1 MNSLDKNHTDGT
13 HRLIP
18 PEQTLANIKPH
29 LLAMG
34 ITRCADVT
42 GLDRLG
48 IPVYCAI
55 RPARPWLQVSNG
67 KGISRTAAKVS
78 ALMEAIEVFHAET
91 PDEGLERD
99 SLKSLQSRGKEVIQ
113 PHGLPEYYSPAY
125 FHHDFILDWTLGQDL
140 ITNREVW
147 LPASAVY
154 DCSSRYS
161 PNLYPT
167 GTNGLASGNHV
178 LEATI
183 HGLYEVIERDAIAH
197 LVVQGRLNLQTRC
210 KFIDLKTI
218 NDPCVQTLLE
228 HININEFKLVLI
240 WVESCIAMN
249 TFWAILLDQN
259 PYNPALIVNVGYG
272 SHLSPS
278 VAATRA
284 ITEAAQSRLTF
295 IHGAR
300 DDLNAEQIFEKTN
313 THRQLYNY
321 FDRITSTSSW
331 ETLTNFAQ
339 DDLLTDYNYILRSL
353 QNNGYQNVY
362 RVDLTREPFNIPVV
376 KVFVSGLIMNHSLF

>member
-67 KGISRTAAKVS
+67 KGISHTAAKVS

-91 PDEGLERD
+91 PGEGLERD
-99 SLKSLQSRGKEVIQ
+99 SLKSLQSRGRDVIQ
-113 PHGLPEYYSPAY
+113 PHVLPEYYSPAY

-154 DCSSRYS
+154 DCSGRCS

-167 GTNGLASGNHV
+167 GTNGLASGNHL

-228 HININEFKLVLI
+228 RININEFKLVLI

-249 TFWAILLDQN
+249 TFWAVLLDQN
-259 PYNPALIVNVGYG
+259 PYNPTLIVNVGYG

-376 KVFVSGLIMNHSLF
+376 KVFVPGLMMNHSLF

>member
-1 MNSLDKNHTDGT
+1 MDILNKNYTYGT
-13 HRLIP
+13 HRLIA
-18 PEQTLANIKPH
+18 PEQTLAKIQPH
-29 LLAMG
+29 LLTMG

-55 RPARPWLQVSNG
+55 RPTRPWLQISNG
-67 KGISRTAAKVS
+67 KGISHATAKVS

-91 PDEGLERD
+91 PDEGLRRE
-99 SLKSLQSRGKEVIQ
+99 SLKSLESAGKQVIK
-113 PHGLPEYYSPAY
+113 PHVLPEYLDETY
-125 FHHDFILDWTLGQDL
+125 FHPNFILDWVQGEELLSNTQ
-140 ITNREVW
+140 VW

-154 DCSSRYS
+154 DCSARYS
-161 PNLYPT
+161 PNLYRI

-178 LEATI
+178 VEATL

-197 LVVQGRLNLQTRC
+197 LVVKGRLNLQ
-210 KFIDLKTI
+210 KKSQIIDINTI
-218 NDPCVQTLLE
+218 DDPWVNTLL
-228 HININEFKLVLI
+228 HRIKAAEFKLVLI
-240 WVESCIAMN
+240 WVESCIAVN

-259 PYNPALIVNVGYG
+259 PYNPNLIVNIGYG
-272 SHLSPS
+272 THLSPG

-300 DDLNAEQIFEKTN
+300 DDLQSEKIFENTN

-321 FDRITSTSSW
+321 FDRITSRCSW
-331 ETLTNFAQ
+331 KTLIDHAQQELFA
-339 DDLLTDYNYILRSL
+339 DYNYVLQSL
-353 QNNGYQNVY
+353 ANRGYKNVY
-362 RVDLTREPFNIPVV
+362 RVDLTRQRFNISVV
-376 KVFVSGLIMNHSLF
+376 KVFVPGLIMNHSLF

>member
-1 MNSLDKNHTDGT
+1 
-13 HRLIP
+13 
-18 PEQTLANIKPH
+18 
-29 LLAMG
+29 
-34 ITRCADVT
+34 
-42 GLDRLG
+42 
-48 IPVYCAI
+48 
-55 RPARPWLQVSNG
+55 
-67 KGISRTAAKVS
+67 
-78 ALMEAIEVFHAET
+78 
-91 PDEGLERD
+91 
-99 SLKSLQSRGKEVIQ
+99 
-113 PHGLPEYYSPAY
+113 
-125 FHHDFILDWTLGQDL
+125 
-140 ITNREVW
+140 
-147 LPASAVY
+147 
-154 DCSSRYS
+154 
-161 PNLYPT
+161 
-167 GTNGLASGNHV
+167 V

-218 NDPCVQTLLE
+218 HDPCVQTLLE
-228 HININEFKLVLI
+228 RININEFKLVLI

-339 DDLLTDYNYILRSL
+339 DDLLADYNYILRSL

-376 KVFVSGLIMNHSLF
+376 KVFVPGLIMNHSLF

>member
-1 MNSLDKNHTDGT
+1 MERLNKNYTNGT
-13 HRLIP
+13 HRLIA

-55 RPARPWLQVSNG
+55 RPTRPWLQVSNG
-67 KGISRTAAKVS
+67 KGISHEAAKVS

-91 PDEGLERD
+91 PDEGLRRG
-99 SLKSLQSRGKEVIQ
+99 SLKSLQSSGNQVIE
-113 PHGLPEYYSPAY
+113 PSIIPEYRSQVY
-125 FHHDFILDWTLGQDL
+125 FHPDFVLDWVQAENLL
-140 ITNREVW
+140 TNAEVW

-161 PNLYPT
+161 ANLYRV
-167 GTNGLASGNHV
+167 GTNGLASGNHL

-183 HGLYEVIERDAIAH
+183 HGLYEAIERDAIAN
-197 LVVQGRLNLQTRC
+197 LIVQGRLNLQTRC

-218 NDPCVQTLLE
+218 DDPCVQTLWE
-228 HININEFKLVLI
+228 RINATDFKLVLI
-240 WVESCIAMN
+240 WVESCIAIN

-259 PYNPALIVNVGYG
+259 PYNPTLIVNVGYG
-272 SHLSPS
+272 THLSPA

-300 DDLNAEQIFEKTN
+300 DDLNAEQIFEKTQ

-321 FDRITSTSSW
+321 FDCITGTTSW
-331 ETLTNFAQ
+331 QTLTNFATH
-339 DDLLTDYNYILRSL
+339 DLFADYNYVLQSLRKT
-353 QNNGYQNVY
+353 GYKNVY
-362 RVDLTREPFNIPVV
+362 RVDLTREPFNISVV
-376 KVFVSGLIMNHSLF
+376 KVFVPGLIMNHSLF

>member
-67 KGISRTAAKVS
+67 KGISHTAAKVS

-99 SLKSLQSRGKEVIQ
+99 SLKSLQSMGREVIQ
-113 PHGLPEYYSPAY
+113 PHVLPEYYSPAY

-154 DCSSRYS
+154 DCSGRCS

-167 GTNGLASGNHV
+167 GTNGLASGNHL

-228 HININEFKLVLI
+228 RININEFKLVLI
-240 WVESCIAMN
+240 WVESCIVMN
-249 TFWAILLDQN
+249 TFWAVLLDQN

-376 KVFVSGLIMNHSLF
+376 KVFVPGLIMNHSLF

>member
-1 MNSLDKNHTDGT
+1 MNSLDKNYTYGT

-55 RPARPWLQVSNG
+55 RPTRPWLQVSNG
-67 KGISRTAAKVS
+67 KGISHETAKVS

-91 PDEGLERD
+91 PDERLRRS
-99 SLKSLQSRGKEVIQ
+99 SLKSLQSSDREVIE
-113 PHGLPEYYSPAY
+113 PHILPEYCSPAY
-125 FHHDFILDWTLGQDL
+125 FHPEFILDWVPGQEL
-140 ITNREVW
+140 ITNTDVW

-161 PNLYPT
+161 PNLYRI
-167 GTNGLASGNHV
+167 GTNGLASGNHL
-178 LEATI
+178 LEGTI

-210 KFIDLKTI
+210 KFIDINTI
-218 NDPCVQTLLE
+218 DDPFVQPLLE
-228 HININEFKLVLI
+228 RINTAEFKLVLI
-240 WVESCIAMN
+240 WVKSCIAIN

-272 SHLSPS
+272 THLSPS

-321 FDRITSTSSW
+321 FDRITSTTSW
-331 ETLTNFAQ
+331 QTLTNFAQ
-339 DDLLTDYNYILRSL
+339 HDLWADYHYVVQSL
-353 QNNGYQNVY
+353 SKAGYNNIY
-362 RVDLTREPFNIPVV
+362 RVDLTREPFNISVV
-376 KVFVSGLIMNHSLF
+376 KVFVPGLIMNHSLF

>member
-1 MNSLDKNHTDGT
+1 MDILDINYTYGT

-18 PEQTLANIKPH
+18 PEQTLAKIQPH
-29 LLAMG
+29 LLTMG

-55 RPARPWLQVSNG
+55 RPTRPWLQVSNG
-67 KGISRTAAKVS
+67 KGISHTTAKVS

-91 PDEGLERD
+91 PGEGLLRE
-99 SLKSLQSRGKEVIQ
+99 SLTSLESAGKQVIK
-113 PHGLPEYYSPAY
+113 PHVLPEYLNETY
-125 FHHDFILDWTLGQDL
+125 FHPNFILDWVQGEELLSNTQ
-140 ITNREVW
+140 VW
-147 LPASAVY
+147 LPASAIY
-154 DCSSRYS
+154 DCSALDS
-161 PNLYPT
+161 PNLYRI

-178 LEATI
+178 IEATL

-197 LVVQGRLNLQTRC
+197 LVVKGRLNLQTKS
-210 KFIDLKTI
+210 KFIDINTIDDPWVKTLSHRI
-218 NDPCVQTLLE
+218 KAAD
-228 HININEFKLVLI
+228 FKLVLI
-240 WVESCIAMN
+240 WVESCIAVN

-259 PYNPALIVNVGYG
+259 PYNPTLIVNVGYG
-272 SHLSPS
+272 THLSPS

-300 DDLNAEQIFEKTN
+300 DDLKSEEVFENTN

-321 FDRITSTSSW
+321 FDRITSTCSW
-331 ETLTNFAQ
+331 KTLINYAQQELFA
-339 DDLLTDYNYILRSL
+339 DYNYVLQSL
-353 QNNGYQNVY
+353 ANTGYNNVY
-362 RVDLTREPFNIPVV
+362 RVDLTRQPFNISVV
-376 KVFVSGLIMNHSLF
+376 KVFVPGLIMNHSLF

>member
-1 MNSLDKNHTDGT
+1 MNSLNKNYTYGT

-18 PEQTLANIKPH
+18 PAQTLANIQPH

-55 RPARPWLQVSNG
+55 RPTRPWLQVSNG
-67 KGISRTAAKVS
+67 KGISHEAAKVS

-91 PDEGLERD
+91 PDERLRRD
-99 SLKSLQSRGKEVIQ
+99 SLKSLQSSGKEVIA
-113 PHGLPEYYSPAY
+113 PHILPGYYDCAY
-125 FHHDFILDWTLGQDL
+125 FHPDFILDWVPGQNL
-140 ITNREVW
+140 MTNAEVW

-161 PNLYPT
+161 PHLYAI
-167 GTNGLASGNHV
+167 GTNGLASGNHI
-178 LEATI
+178 LEGTI

-210 KFIDLKTI
+210 KFIALQTI
-218 NDPCVQTLLE
+218 DDPGLQTLLE
-228 HININEFKLVLI
+228 RINAAEFKLVLI
-240 WVESCIAMN
+240 WVESCIAIN

-272 SHLSPS
+272 THLSPS
-278 VAATRA
+278 IAATRA

-300 DDLNAEQIFEKTN
+300 DDLNAEQIFERTN

-321 FDRITSTSSW
+321 FDRITSTTPW
-331 ETLTNFAQ
+331 QKLTNLAQ
-339 DDLLTDYNYILRSL
+339 HDLSADYNYVLQSL
-353 QNNGYQNVY
+353 GNNGYKNVY
-362 RVDLTREPFNIPVV
+362 RVDLTRKPFHIPVV
-376 KVFVSGLIMNHSLF
+376 KVFVPGLIMNHSLF

>member
-1 MNSLDKNHTDGT
+1 MNSLDKNHTHGT

-18 PEQTLANIKPH
+18 PEQTLVNIKPH

-55 RPARPWLQVSNG
+55 RPTRPWLQVSNG
-67 KGISRTAAKVS
+67 KGISHAAAKVS

-91 PDEGLERD
+91 PDEDLRRD
-99 SLKSLQSRGKEVIQ
+99 SLKSLQSSGNEVIQ
-113 PHGLPEYYSPAY
+113 PHVLPEYYSSAY
-125 FHHDFILDWTLGQDL
+125 FHPDFILDWTLGQDL
-140 ITNREVW
+140 ITNTEVW

-161 PNLYPT
+161 PNLYQI

-197 LVVQGRLNLQTRC
+197 LVVKGRLNLQTRC
-210 KFIDLKTI
+210 KFIDLQTI
-218 NDPCVQTLLE
+218 NDPCVQALLKR
-228 HININEFKLVLI
+228 INATEFKLVLI

-259 PYNPALIVNVGYG
+259 PYNPTLIVNMGYG
-272 SHLSPS
+272 THLSPS

-313 THRQLYNY
+313 THLQLYNY
-321 FDRITSTSSW
+321 FDRITSTTSW

-339 DDLLTDYNYILRSL
+339 DDLLADYNYILRSL

-376 KVFVSGLIMNHSLF
+376 KVFVPGLIMNHSLF